1 MAWPEKR
8 SAVWDLRHGADL
20 VKHMTLWSR
29 FKRARAWEALQ
40 HSFFH
45 VDPEDQETVPE
56 FATMQQRPI
65 QTLDELEE
73 VVDHNDDYLFDPH
86 RDLYHYEQPTFR
98 SFIGEGVPS
107 WIANEPM
114 DSEDM
119 YWYAKK
125 EWNTSTVGRTGTST
139 EVCRFSLCH
148 IVLWTGGTWFSWS
161 VPRWRLNSRFV
172 PTQSGALWDLDRVL
186 PKVTTAVVLRW
197 KWIGT
202 NLPHSSYQFISWRL
216 S

>member
-1 MAWPEKR
+1 MAELLLGMDER
-8 SAVWDLRHGADL
+8 TRLFDHDECGRRNRVFLRERFSSVLEGHRGNMQDALDGLRQYGNLKGTKFHKHGADL

-73 VVDHNDDYLFDPH
+73 VVDHDDDYLFDPH

-119 YWYAKK
+119 YWYGK
-125 EWNTSTVGRTGTST
+125 EGM
-139 EVCRFSLCH
+139 EY
-148 IVLWTGGTWFSWS
+148 IY
-161 VPRWRLNSRFV
+161 
-172 PTQSGALWDLDRVL
+172 SGAHR
-186 PKVTTAVVLRW
+186 
-197 KWIGT
+197 
-202 NLPHSSYQFISWRL
+202 NFH
-216 S
+216 

>member
-1 MAWPEKR
+1 
-8 SAVWDLRHGADL
+8 
-20 VKHMTLWSR
+20 MTLWSR

-73 VVDHNDDYLFDPH
+73 VVDHDDDYLFDPH

-98 SFIGEGVPS
+98 SFIGEWVPS

-119 YWYAKK
+119 YWYGK
-125 EWNTSTVGRTGTST
+125 EGM
-139 EVCRFSLCH
+139 EY
-148 IVLWTGGTWFSWS
+148 IY
-161 VPRWRLNSRFV
+161 
-172 PTQSGALWDLDRVL
+172 SGAHR
-186 PKVTTAVVLRW
+186 
-197 KWIGT
+197 
-202 NLPHSSYQFISWRL
+202 NFH
-216 S
+216 